1 MQKKTAKKSGSKKEV
16 NFKEFKV
23 TGKTFEYTGRIYQ
36 GNKGSG
42 NTKRY
47 WGMSLTLNGVITIKG
62 VKLVETKKDNVFLS
76 WPSYENKGEWYDY
89 IFVDK
94 ELNEELDKVVLALM
108 KLVGIDDG
116 DDDEIAEDGD
126 TNLPF

>member
-1 MQKKTAKKSGSKKEV
+1 MKKTKKKEAPKKGA
-16 NFKEFKV
+16 NYKEFKV

-47 WGMSLTLNGVITIKG
+47 WGLSLTLNGVITIKG
-62 VKLVETKKDNVFLS
+62 VKLVETKKDNIFLS

-108 KLVGIDDG
+108 KLVGIEDG
-116 DDDEIAEDGD
+116 DDDIAEDGD
-126 TNLPF
+126 TDLPF